1 VVAGQLWR
9 SQWLVGYEIVAAV
22 AVVLGFMAVTIA
34 LLSLAIWIYLLVGRG
49 QFWRVQ
55 PVILDRRLLIPPES
69 LVWPKVAIVI
79 PARNEAAMLP
89 QTLEPLLQ
97 QDYPGIYQIYL
108 VDDQSDDGTGAI
120 AQELANAN
128 PGIPCQIMQSQPL
141 PPGWT
146 GKLWALHQG
155 LAAATATDYVLL
167 TDADICHDR
176 ASLRYLV
183 LKAETEQRDLV
194 SLMVRL
200 RCESFW
206 ERLLIPAFVF
216 FFAKLYPFSWVNRP
230 DQTTAAAAGGCS
242 LVRRSALDEIGG
254 IAALKDALIDDCT
267 LAAKIK
273 HRDNPTNQHRIW
285 LGLTTEI
292 RSLRPYDDLASIWNM
307 VARTAYTQLNYSPLL
322 LLGTIVGMALVYLVA
337 LIGII
342 YSLFSQQWGLLGITI
357 ATYSLMVVSYRP
369 AIQFYRCPG
378 IYALAL
384 PLIGLMYN
392 LMTIDSAW
400 RHWQGK
406 GGQWKGRSY

>member
-1 VVAGQLWR
+1 M
-9 SQWLVGYEIVAAV
+9 S
-22 AVVLGFMAVTIA
+22 VTIA
-34 LLSLAIWIYLLVGRG
+34 RLSLVIWIYLVAGRG
-49 QFWRVQ
+49 QFWRTQ
-55 PVILDRRLLIPPES
+55 PVMLDRQSLTPPES
-69 LVWPKVAIVI
+69 MVWPSVAIVI

-89 QTLEPLLQ
+89 RTLVPLLN
-97 QDYPGIYQIYL
+97 QDYPGTCTIYL

-120 AQELANAN
+120 AQELATENSGVAF
-128 PGIPCQIMQSQPL
+128 QIIDSKPL

-155 LAAATATDYVLL
+155 LAAAAASDYVLL

-183 LKAETEQRDLV
+183 LKAKTEQRDLV
-194 SLMVRL
+194 SLMVQL

-230 DQTTAAAAGGCS
+230 DRATAAAAGGCS

-273 HRDNPTNQHRIW
+273 HRNCPTNHHKIW

-292 RSLRPYDDLASIWNM
+292 RSLRPYEDLASIWHM

-322 LLGTIVGMALVYLVA
+322 LLGTIVGMGLVYLVA
-337 LIGII
+337 PIGII
-342 YSLFSQQWGLLGITI
+342 YSLISQQWGLLGIAVTTYGLMTI
-357 ATYSLMVVSYRP
+357 SYYP
-369 AIQFYRCPG
+369 TIQFYRCPG

-392 LMTIDSAW
+392 LMTINSAW

>member
-1 VVAGQLWR
+1 MSVT
-9 SQWLVGYEIVAAV
+9 IV
-22 AVVLGFMAVTIA
+22 IA
-34 LLSLAIWIYLLVGRG
+34 LLSLLIWIYLLVGRG
-49 QFWRVQ
+49 QFWRTS
-55 PVILDRRLLIPPES
+55 PVVLDRQMLTPPES
-69 LVWPKVAIVI
+69 LVWPSVAIVI

-89 QTLEPLLQ
+89 YTLEPLLR
-97 QDYPGIYQIYL
+97 QDYPGTCTIYL
-108 VDDQSDDGTGAI
+108 VDDQSDDGTGTI
-120 AQELANAN
+120 AQELAATN
-128 PGIPCQIMQSQPL
+128 PGITCKIIQSQPL

-146 GKLWALHQG
+146 GKLWALDQG
-155 LAAATATDYVLL
+155 LAAAAASDYVLL

-194 SLMVRL
+194 SLMVQL

-230 DQTTAAAAGGCS
+230 DRVTAAAAGGCS
-242 LVRRSALDEIGG
+242 LVRRSALAQIGG

-273 HRDNPTNQHRIW
+273 HRDHPSNQHRIW

-292 RSLRPYDDLASIWNM
+292 RSLRPYADLASIWNM

-337 LIGII
+337 PIGMIFGLI
-342 YSLFSQQWGLLGITI
+342 FQQWTILGIAI
-357 ATYSLMVVSYRP
+357 ATYSLMAISYWP
-369 AIQFYRCPG
+369 TIQFYRCPV
-378 IYALAL
+378 IYTLAL

-400 RHWQGK
+400 RHWRGK

>member
-1 VVAGQLWR
+1 
-9 SQWLVGYEIVAAV
+9 
-22 AVVLGFMAVTIA
+22 MAVTIA

-49 QFWRVQ
+49 QFWRTQ
-55 PVILDRRLLIPPES
+55 PVMLDRAQLIPPA
-69 LVWPKVAIVI
+69 LMVWPTVAIVI

-89 QTLEPLLQ
+89 LTLEPLLH
-97 QDYPGIYQIYL
+97 QDYPGKLAIYL
-108 VDDQSDDGTGAI
+108 VDDQSDDGTGTIARELAAAHPAI
-120 AQELANAN
+120 AFQL
-128 PGIPCQIMQSQPL
+128 IPSKPL

-155 LAAATATDYVLL
+155 LDAATVSDYVLL

-194 SLMVRL
+194 SLMVQL

-230 DQTTAAAAGGCS
+230 DRVTAAAAGGCS
-242 LVRRSALDEIGG
+242 LVRRSALEQIGG

-273 HRDNPTNQHRIW
+273 YRDNPTNQHRIW

-337 LIGII
+337 PIGII
-342 YSLFSQQWGLLGITI
+342 YSLFFQQWGLLGITI
-357 ATYSLMVVSYRP
+357 VIYSLMVICYRP
-369 AIQFYRCPG
+369 TIQFYRCPG

-392 LMTIDSAW
+392 LMTIDSAR
-400 RHWQGK
+400 RHWRGK

>member
-1 VVAGQLWR
+1 M
-9 SQWLVGYEIVAAV
+9 S
-22 AVVLGFMAVTIA
+22 VTIA
-34 LLSLAIWIYLLVGRG
+34 LCSLVIWIYLLVGRG
-49 QFWRVQ
+49 QFWRTQ
-55 PVILDRRLLIPPES
+55 PVLLDRVQLVAPTSI
-69 LVWPKVAIVI
+69 VWPTVAIVI

-89 QTLEPLLQ
+89 LTLEPLLK
-97 QDYPGIYQIYL
+97 QDYPGKLAIYL
-108 VDDQSDDGTGAI
+108 VDDQSNDGTGAI
-120 AQELANAN
+120 AQELAAAN
-128 PGIPCQIMQSQPL
+128 PAIAFQIIPSQPL

-155 LAAATATDYVLL
+155 LAAAAVSDYVLL

-194 SLMVRL
+194 SLMVQL

-216 FFAKLYPFSWVNRP
+216 FFAKLYPFSWVNQP
-230 DQTTAAAAGGCS
+230 DRATAAAAGGCS
-242 LVRRSALDEIGG
+242 LVRRSALDQIGG

-273 HRDNPTNQHRIW
+273 HRDNPSNQHRIW

-292 RSLRPYDDLASIWNM
+292 RSVRPYEDLASIWNM

-337 LIGII
+337 PIGII
-342 YSLFSQQWGLLGITI
+342 YSLFSQQSELLGITI
-357 ATYSLMVVSYRP
+357 VTYGLMVISYRP
-369 AIQFYRCPG
+369 TIQFYHCPG

-400 RHWQGK
+400 RHWRGK

>member
-1 VVAGQLWR
+1 
-9 SQWLVGYEIVAAV
+9 
-22 AVVLGFMAVTIA
+22 MAVTIA
-34 LLSLAIWIYLLVGRG
+34 LLSLVIWIYLLVGRG
-49 QFWRVQ
+49 QFWRTQ
-55 PVILDRRLLIPPES
+55 PVLLDRAQLIAPAAI
-69 LVWPKVAIVI
+69 VWPSVAIVI

-89 QTLEPLLQ
+89 QTLAPLLN
-97 QDYPGIYQIYL
+97 QDYPGQLAIYV
-108 VDDQSDDGTGAI
+108 VDDQSDDGTGTI
-120 AQELANAN
+120 AQNLATQN
-128 PGIPCQIMQSQPL
+128 PGIPCKIIQSQPL
-141 PPGWT
+141 PTGWT

-155 LAAATATDYVLL
+155 LEAAVDADYVLL

-194 SLMVRL
+194 SLMVQL

-230 DQTTAAAAGGCS
+230 DRATAAAAGGCS
-242 LVRRSALDEIGG
+242 LVRRSGLAQIGG

-273 HRDNPTNQHRIW
+273 HRGHPSNQHRIW
-285 LGLTTEI
+285 LGLTTKI
-292 RSLRPYDDLASIWNM
+292 RSLRPYADLASIWNM

-337 LIGII
+337 PIGII
-342 YSLFSQQWGLLGITI
+342 YSLITQQWWLLGITI
-357 ATYSLMVVSYRP
+357 ATYSLMVISYRP
-369 AIQFYRCPG
+369 TIQFYRCPA
-378 IYALAL
+378 IYAFAL

>member
-1 VVAGQLWR
+1 MSLAL
-9 SQWLVGYEIVAAV
+9 A
-22 AVVLGFMAVTIA
+22 IA
-34 LLSLAIWIYLLVGRG
+34 LLSLVIWIYLLAGRG
-49 QFWRVQ
+49 QFWRTP
-55 PVILDRRLLIPPES
+55 PVMLDRVRLIEPPS
-69 LVWPKVAIVI
+69 MVWPSVAIVI

-89 QTLEPLLQ
+89 QTLEPLLH
-97 QDYPGIYQIYL
+97 QDYPGTYTIYL

-120 AQELANAN
+120 AQELAAEN
-128 PGIPCQIMQSQPL
+128 PGIGLQIIQSQPL
-141 PPGWT
+141 PSGWT

-155 LAAATATDYVLL
+155 LETAATSDYVLL

-176 ASLRYLV
+176 ASLRYLI

-194 SLMVRL
+194 SLMVQL

-230 DQTTAAAAGGCS
+230 DRATAAAAGGCS
-242 LVRRSALDEIGG
+242 LVRRSALEQIGG

-273 HRDNPTNQHRIW
+273 HRDNPTNDRKIW
-285 LGLTTEI
+285 LGLTSEI

-322 LLGTIVGMALVYLVA
+322 LLGTIVGMGLVYLVA
-337 LIGII
+337 PIGIV
-342 YSLFSQQWGLLGITI
+342 LGLMLQQWGLLGITI
-357 ATYSLMVVSYRP
+357 VTYGLMVISYRP
-369 AIQFYRCPG
+369 TIQFYRCPG

>member
-1 VVAGQLWR
+1 
-9 SQWLVGYEIVAAV
+9 
-22 AVVLGFMAVTIA
+22 MAVTIVIA
-34 LLSLAIWIYLLVGRG
+34 LLSLVIWIYLVAGRG
-49 QFWRVQ
+49 QFWRTQ
-55 PVILDRRLLIPPES
+55 PVMLDRRLLTPPAS
-69 LVWPKVAIVI
+69 MVWPTVAIVI

-97 QDYPGIYQIYL
+97 QDYPGIYQVYL

-120 AQELANAN
+120 AQELAAAN
-128 PGIPCQIMQSQPL
+128 PGITCEIIQSQSL

-155 LAAATATDYVLL
+155 LEAAAASDYVLL

-176 ASLRYLV
+176 ASLRYLI

-194 SLMVRL
+194 SLMVQL

-230 DQTTAAAAGGCS
+230 DRATAAAAGGCS
-242 LVRRSALDEIGG
+242 LVRRSALDDIGG

-273 HRDNPTNQHRIW
+273 HRSSSTNDRKIW
-285 LGLTTEI
+285 LGLTEDI

-337 LIGII
+337 PIGII

-357 ATYSLMVVSYRP
+357 VTYGLMAISYRP
-369 AIQFYRCPG
+369 TIQFYRCPL

-392 LMTIDSAW
+392 LMTIDSAR

>member
-1 VVAGQLWR
+1 M
-9 SQWLVGYEIVAAV
+9 S
-22 AVVLGFMAVTIA
+22 VTIAIA
-34 LLSLAIWIYLLVGRG
+34 LLSLVIWIYLVAGRG
-49 QFWRVQ
+49 QFWRTQ
-55 PVILDRRLLIPPES
+55 PVMLDRAQLIAPTS
-69 LVWPKVAIVI
+69 MVWPAVAIVI

-89 QTLEPLLQ
+89 QTLVPLLN
-97 QDYPGIYQIYL
+97 QDYPGTCTIYL

-120 AQELANAN
+120 AQEFAIAN
-128 PGIPCQIMQSQPL
+128 PGIACKIIQSQPL

-155 LAAATATDYVLL
+155 LAAAAASDYVLL

-194 SLMVRL
+194 SLMVQL

-216 FFAKLYPFSWVNRP
+216 FFAKLYPFSWVNQP
-230 DQTTAAAAGGCS
+230 DRATAAAAGGCS

-273 HRDNPTNQHRIW
+273 HRDRPTNQHRIW

-322 LLGTIVGMALVYLVA
+322 LLGTIVGMGLVYLVA
-337 LIGII
+337 PIGII
-342 YSLFSQQWGLLGITI
+342 YGLIFQQWWILGITI
-357 ATYSLMVVSYRP
+357 ATYGLMTIAYRP
-369 AIQFYRCPG
+369 TIQFYRCAG

-392 LMTIDSAW
+392 LMTIDSAR

>member
-1 VVAGQLWR
+1 M
-9 SQWLVGYEIVAAV
+9 S
-22 AVVLGFMAVTIA
+22 VTIA
-34 LLSLAIWIYLLVGRG
+34 LCSLVIWIYLLVGRG
-49 QFWRVQ
+49 QFWRTQ
-55 PVILDRRLLIPPES
+55 PVLLDRVQLVAPTSI
-69 LVWPKVAIVI
+69 VWPTVAIVI

-89 QTLEPLLQ
+89 LTLEPLLK
-97 QDYPGIYQIYL
+97 QDYPGKLAIYL
-108 VDDQSDDGTGAI
+108 VDDQSNDGTGTI
-120 AQELANAN
+120 AQELAAAN
-128 PGIPCQIMQSQPL
+128 PAIAFQIIPSQPL

-155 LAAATATDYVLL
+155 LAAAAVSDYVLL

-194 SLMVRL
+194 SLMVQL

-216 FFAKLYPFSWVNRP
+216 FFAKLYPFSWVNQP
-230 DQTTAAAAGGCS
+230 DRATAAAAGGCS
-242 LVRRSALDEIGG
+242 LVRRSALDQIGG

-273 HRDNPTNQHRIW
+273 HRDNPSNQHRIW

-292 RSLRPYDDLASIWNM
+292 RSVRPYDDLASIWNM

-337 LIGII
+337 PIGII
-342 YSLFSQQWGLLGITI
+342 YSLFSQQSELLGITI
-357 ATYSLMVVSYRP
+357 VTYGLMVISYRP
-369 AIQFYRCPG
+369 TIQFYHCPG

-400 RHWQGK
+400 RHWRGK

>member
-1 VVAGQLWR
+1 
-9 SQWLVGYEIVAAV
+9 
-22 AVVLGFMAVTIA
+22 MPVTIGIA
-34 LLSLAIWIYLLVGRG
+34 LLSLAIWLYLLVGRG
-49 QFWRVQ
+49 QFWRTQ
-55 PVILDRRLLIPPES
+55 PVLLDRAQLIPPES
-69 LVWPKVAIVI
+69 VVWPTVAIVI

-89 QTLEPLLQ
+89 LTLEPLLH
-97 QDYPGIYQIYL
+97 QDYPGKLAIYL
-108 VDDQSDDGTGAI
+108 VDDQSDDGTGTI
-120 AQELANAN
+120 AQELAAAN
-128 PGIPCQIMQSQPL
+128 PSITCQIIQSQPL
-141 PPGWT
+141 PSGWT

-155 LAAATATDYVLL
+155 LEAAVDVDYVLL

-176 ASLRYLV
+176 ASLRYLI

-194 SLMVRL
+194 SLMVQL

-216 FFAKLYPFSWVNRP
+216 FFAKLYPFSWVNQP
-230 DQTTAAAAGGCS
+230 DRATTAAAGGCS

-337 LIGII
+337 PIGII
-342 YSLFSQQWGLLGITI
+342 YSLFSHQWGLLGITI
-357 ATYSLMVVSYRP
+357 VTYGLMVIAYRP
-369 AIQFYRCPG
+369 TIQFYRCPR

>member
-1 VVAGQLWR
+1 M
-9 SQWLVGYEIVAAV
+9 S
-22 AVVLGFMAVTIA
+22 VTIA
-34 LLSLAIWIYLLVGRG
+34 LCSLVIWIYLLVGRG
-49 QFWRVQ
+49 QFWRTQ
-55 PVILDRRLLIPPES
+55 PVLLDRVQLVAPTSI
-69 LVWPKVAIVI
+69 VWPTVAIVI

-89 QTLEPLLQ
+89 LTLEPLLK
-97 QDYPGIYQIYL
+97 QDYPGKLAIYL
-108 VDDQSDDGTGAI
+108 VDDQSNDGTGTI
-120 AQELANAN
+120 AQELAAAN
-128 PGIPCQIMQSQPL
+128 PAIAFQIIPSQPL

-155 LAAATATDYVLL
+155 LAAAAVSDYVLL

-194 SLMVRL
+194 SLMVQL

-216 FFAKLYPFSWVNRP
+216 FFAKLYPFSWVNQP
-230 DQTTAAAAGGCS
+230 DRATAAAAGGCS
-242 LVRRSALDEIGG
+242 LVRRSALDQIGG

-273 HRDNPTNQHRIW
+273 HRDNPSNQHRIW

-292 RSLRPYDDLASIWNM
+292 RSVRPYEDLASIWNM

-337 LIGII
+337 PIGII
-342 YSLFSQQWGLLGITI
+342 YSLFSQQSELLGITI
-357 ATYSLMVVSYRP
+357 VTYGLMVISYRP
-369 AIQFYRCPG
+369 TIQFYHCPG

-400 RHWQGK
+400 RHWRGK

>member
-1 VVAGQLWR
+1 MSGT
-9 SQWLVGYEIVAAV
+9 IV
-22 AVVLGFMAVTIA
+22 IA
-34 LLSLAIWIYLLVGRG
+34 LLSLVIWIYLVAGRG
-49 QFWRVQ
+49 QFWRTQ
-55 PVILDRRLLIPPES
+55 PVMLDRAQLIAPAAMVCPS
-69 LVWPKVAIVI
+69 VAIVI
-79 PARNEAAMLP
+79 PARNEATMLP
-89 QTLEPLLQ
+89 QTLVPLLN
-97 QDYPGIYQIYL
+97 QDYPGTCTIYL
-108 VDDQSDDGTGAI
+108 VDDQSADGTGAI
-120 AQELANAN
+120 AQELAAAN
-128 PGIPCQIMQSQPL
+128 PGIAVQIIQSKPL

-155 LAAATATDYVLL
+155 LAAAADCDYVLL

-194 SLMVRL
+194 SLMVQL

-216 FFAKLYPFSWVNRP
+216 FFAKLYPFNWVNRP
-230 DQTTAAAAGGCS
+230 DLATAAAAGGCS

-273 HRDNPTNQHRIW
+273 HRSSSSNDRKIW
-285 LGLTTEI
+285 LGLTEDI

-337 LIGII
+337 PMGII
-342 YSLFSQQWGLLGITI
+342 YSLLSQQWELLGITI
-357 ATYSLMVVSYRP
+357 VTYSLMVISYRP
-369 AIQFYRCPG
+369 TIQFYRCPG

-400 RHWQGK
+400 RHWRGK